1 LWRIITYVGTSEVAG
16 VLARTD
22 MFGVLE
28 PAALESIAGT
38 GSVRPY
44 RKGQILFATGDPGET
59 LFVVVEGLVKIYL
72 TSEEGDEMNLGLRA
86 HASVFGEVAIA
97 DGGPRTAF
105 AEIVEQ
111 SRLFVLG
118 RPQFFALLGEYPSL
132 IERYLKVLGDI
143 IRRSTNQA
151 EDLVFMD
158 LQGRVAKLLLKL
170 ASDAHGGVIDLGVSQ
185 QELANM
191 VGGSRPTVNQILKA
205 FEGRG
210 YIALDGRKI
219 TVTEASSLERLAGAR

>member
-1 LWRIITYVGTSEVAG
+1 
-16 VLARTD
+16 
-22 MFGVLE
+22 VLE

-59 LFVVVEGLVKIYL
+59 LFVVLEGLVKVYVI
-72 TSEEGDEMNLGLRA
+72 SPSGDEMNLGLFRPA
-86 HASVFGEVAIA
+86 TVFGEVAVA

-105 AEIVEQ
+105 GEIVEPT
-111 SRLFVLG
+111 RLFVIG
-118 RPQFFALLGEYPSL
+118 RAQFFALLGEHPML
-132 IERYLKVLGDI
+132 IERYLKALGDV
-143 IRRSTNQA
+143 IRRSTDRA

-158 LQGRVAKLLLKL
+158 LQGRVAKLLLHL
-170 ASDAHGGVIDLGVSQ
+170 AEGSDVIDLKISQ

-191 VGGSRPTVNQILKA
+191 VGGSRPTVNQILKT

-219 TVTEASSLERLAGAR
+219 ALTETSELERLARTR